1 MADTERKFDEL
12 LNNALAEYSNVEP
25 REGLEDRILAN
36 LATPQPEK
44 RPWLQWW
51 PVWGLAVA
59 AAILLIVVISMPKHG
74 EQIEGVKKTP
84 TAVPQGRQKAGLQ
97 QMATTMAPPH
107 VLHGRRTH
115 VTATQPSKK
124 PPLAVLKQPVF
135 PAPSALTD
143 QEKMLFAYL
152 RKTDVME
159 IAANAKPDDPPFPE
173 RQLNQVLPVQKNA
186 DSNTNAK

>member
-1 MADTERKFDEL
+1 VNEMADTERKFDEL

-84 TAVPQGRQKAGLQ
+84 TAVPQ
-97 QMATTMAPPH
+97 
-107 VLHGRRTH
+107 
-115 VTATQPSKK
+115 
-124 PPLAVLKQPVF
+124 AVLKQPVF

-152 RKTDVME
+152 RKTDVKE